1 MDIIRRNTDY
11 ALRAMVH
18 LARKYG
24 GEAVSSRVLAES
36 EDISY
41 QLTCKLMQKLAK
53 ANLVESLMGPKG
65 GFNLKRAPGEITLG
79 EVVVAIQG
87 LVSVNKCLVEGGIC
101 DRQDIC
107 PLSGKLAGLQDT
119 LEEYLEGVT
128 LADFLVTN
136 DKEQQ
141 DGCR

>member
-53 ANLVESLMGPKG
+53 AGLVESLMGPKG
-65 GFNLKRAPGEITLG
+65 GFNLKKTPCEITLG

-87 LVSVNKCLVEGGIC
+87 PVSVNKCLVEGGTC
-101 DRQDIC
+101 NRQDVC
-107 PLSGKLAGLQDT
+107 PMGGKLAGLQNT
-119 LEEYLEGVT
+119 LEEYLDGVT
-128 LADFLVTN
+128 LADMLATN
-136 DKEQQ
+136 EKEQQ
-141 DGCR
+141 DE